1 MKEQYNEVEME
12 IVDFDC
18 EDVIV
23 SSPVEPPTPTHPT
36 DDFL

>member
-12 IVDFDC
+12 IVNFDC
-18 EDVIV
+18 EDVIAT
-23 SSPVEPPTPTHPT
+23 SPVEAPPPWDPT